1 MLEIRAGSQQIEL
14 FTGTPYEKGT
24 VLKYFLQFSDNTF
37 AAVYKSGILKS
48 VGDIHRS
55 VTIRTLGGSL
65 VALEPDVKTGGYI
78 TCIPTQQQL
87 DQFKQL
93 LSRLE
98 TLREHALTGNAI
110 SITRLGQKRYETI
123 VPTDDDI
130 LHFFRSIKGP
140 SELDA
145 LALQL
150 NAHLGAMDI
159 IHPDVGDRDYLAFS
173 FCQGCDGGCVKCSF
187 QHERQLRA
195 RSSEEITAQIG
206 FYKNLFS
213 PEERARFDM
222 FAGNHRGLGID
233 FDLFSEYVGRI
244 RTEAGMSQGNVF
256 AFCNAEDILHLQEQY
271 GRTEMEARMLR
282 LGLHLNIGIESGS
295 PQGLRE
301 YGKNLTLPSIRQAL
315 VILKNTAIPYS
326 VNILAGVDW
335 ENHVLATVQLFRGLY
350 RPGDNK
356 PAVYSSEFMNER
368 GNVDRNL
375 EAAQYK
381 TFRTVLND
389 CGIYVFRYTFVPFN

>member
-1 MLEIRAGSQQIEL
+1 MLEIRAGNQQIEL

-24 VLKYFLQFSDNTF
+24 VPKYYLQFSDNTF
-37 AAVYKSGILKS
+37 ASVYKSGILKS

-65 VALEPDVKTGGYI
+65 VALEPDVKTGGYL
-78 TCIPTQQQL
+78 TCIPTPLEL
-87 DQFKQL
+87 DQFQQSL
-93 LSRLE
+93 ARLK
-98 TLREHALTGNAI
+98 TLREHVLAGKSV
-110 SITRLGQKRYETI
+110 SITRLGQKRYEPV
-123 VPTDDDI
+123 VPSDNDI
-130 LHFFRSIKGP
+130 LHFFRSIK
-140 SELDA
+140 SLAELDT
-145 LALQL
+145 LALRL
-150 NAHLGAMDI
+150 NTHLGAMDI
-159 IHPDVGDRDYLAFS
+159 IHPDMGDRDYLAFS

-195 RSSEEITAQIG
+195 RSHEEITAQIE
-206 FYKNLFS
+206 FYKNLFTQQ
-213 PEERARFDM
+213 ERTRFDM

-233 FDLFSEYVGRI
+233 FDLFSAYVGRI
-244 RTEAGMSQGNVF
+244 RNEAGMSEGKVF
-256 AFCNAEDILHLQEQY
+256 AFCNAEDILQLHEQF
-271 GRTEMEARMLR
+271 GKSEMEAKMLR

-301 YGKNLTLPSIRQAL
+301 YGKNMTLQSIQQAL
-315 VILKNTAIPYS
+315 VILKNTAVPYS

-381 TFRTVLND
+381 TFRTALND